1 MGLDQRHFP
10 PPLPNLFLILDGTFL
25 YSLSFPVMMVDVV
38 YEFKKFS
45 QFVTFR
51 IMNFTHASL
60 AEQIALCCAGLGF
73 LMVLLAVILFL
84 F

>member
-1 MGLDQRHFP
+1 MAD
-10 PPLPNLFLILDGTFL
+10 I
-25 YSLSFPVMMVDVV
+25 V

-51 IMNFTHASL
+51 ILNFTHVSL
-60 AEQIALCCAGLGF
+60 MDQIALCCVGLGF
-73 LMVLLAVILFL
+73 VMVLLAVILFL

>member
-1 MGLDQRHFP
+1 MA
-10 PPLPNLFLILDGTFL
+10 
-25 YSLSFPVMMVDVV
+25 DVV

-51 IMNFTHASL
+51 LMNFKQISL
-60 AEQIALCCAGLGF
+60 AQQVALCCAGLGF
-73 LMVLLAVILFL
+73 VMVLLAVILFL